1 MKKKTIFLDAL
12 SIQKKGIKCFLNSK
26 DWPVSENLF
35 WKLTNF
41 IYQEYINELKTLDQK
56 SYKIALIDMKF
67 LGLLINILHY
77 NYVKNFLIK
86 NNYEYFFDKSASK
99 FLNPNWEEISKAYEK
114 FDYPYN
120 KLMRL
125 IRKSIKLIYF
135 NRHLKVKNII
145 KGILYEKTNL
155 SFGSFDKIK
164 EDYIKNTYNFYLHI
178 EWIDVIKKCN
188 FNKKNLKNIK
198 IKILDKVLKKISKN
212 SSLNPFI
219 QGLSLKVITSTA
231 NARLQSISLIYDYLL
246 TLKTPKELII
256 TESANSFH
264 KIISSAYLSKGSKV
278 VNFSHGNDIGL
289 VHQKWTQTY
298 FYGQSGSYAFENNKI
313 CNIFKNV
320 SKNLP
325 LNKIE
330 KTNFL
335 SVDSDIGLK
344 RDNITYKK
352 IRKNKIKK
360 VMVMGYPMN
369 STRYTDDVYCFFHYA
384 IKLQIQLL
392 INLKNLGYYTIY
404 KSHPDRLLEVGNLMN
419 KFADECNN
427 NKFENVW
434 DTADALVFTITT
446 STTFGFA
453 ITTPLPIVLINAT
466 TTDWN
471 YSRKLQI
478 KKRIHV
484 LDYTYNNGKHKG
496 IDSEKLHFSLEK
508 AKNKIPINL
517 IKGL

>member
-1 MKKKTIFLDAL
+1 MKKKIIFLDAI
-12 SIQKKGIKCFLNSK
+12 SIQKKGIEYFLNSK

-41 IYQEYINELKTLDQK
+41 IYQEYINELKTLDKK
-56 SYKIALIDMKF
+56 SYKIALIDIKF

-99 FLNPNWEEISKAYEK
+99 FLYPNWEEISKAYEK

-125 IRKSIKLIYF
+125 LRKLIKLIYF
-135 NRHLKVKNII
+135 NRHLKLINII
-145 KGILYEKTNL
+145 KGILCEKINL

-164 EDYIKNTYNFYLHI
+164 EDYVKNTNNFYLHI
-178 EWIDVIKKCN
+178 EWIDIIKKCN
-188 FNKKNLKNIK
+188 FDKKNLKSIK
-198 IKILDKVLKKISKN
+198 VKILSKILKKISKS

-219 QGLSLKVITSTA
+219 QGLNLKVINSAA

-246 TLKTPKELII
+246 TLKTPKELIL

-264 KIISSAYLSKGSKV
+264 KIISSAYLYKGSKV

-298 FYGQSGSYAFENNKI
+298 FYAQSGNYAFENNKI
-313 CNIFKNV
+313 CKIINKAA
-320 SKNLP
+320 KKLP
-325 LNKIE
+325 LKKIE
-330 KTNFL
+330 KTNFI
-335 SVDSDIGLK
+335 SVASDIGLK
-344 RDNITYKK
+344 RENITYKK

-360 VMVMGYPMN
+360 VMVIGFPMN
-369 STRYTDDVYCFFHYA
+369 TTRYTDDVYCFFHYA

-453 ITTPLPIVLINAT
+453 ITTPLPIVLINAI

-478 KKRIHV
+478 KKRIHI
-484 LDYTYNNGKHKG
+484 LDYKYNNGKHIG
-496 IDSEKLHFSLEK
+496 INSEKLNYSLEK